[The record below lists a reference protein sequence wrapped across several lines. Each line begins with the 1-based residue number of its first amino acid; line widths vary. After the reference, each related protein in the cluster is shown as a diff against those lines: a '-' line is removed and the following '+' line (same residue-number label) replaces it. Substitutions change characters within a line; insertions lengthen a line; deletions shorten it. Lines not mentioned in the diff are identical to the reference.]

1 MDRIDDR
8 EKWIEKSREHF
19 LKLAKEYQDDIVKM
33 IRAKYLPLLDQ
44 KNGDIVFSAK
54 NMATIARLDA
64 KLKKISNLKGD
75 KLLEWFAEQI
85 ENNAKL
91 NKNYFEEM
99 TGEKGVSK
107 AIEKA
112 INTLSISLGLTD
124 QNGLLYDLS
133 RINDPIRQ
141 IKAKSIKAISS
152 GLSWG
157 AFSNDITNFVGN
169 GLVEG
174 HMRTNAYDTFQQIDR
189 SINYDVALDLGLNYA
204 MYSPGLMKTSRQFCI
219 DRVGKVFSREEID
232 SWKKEEWKGKNDN
245 YDPTIDVGG
254 HNCTHTLSWIT
265 DKLAFIR
272 RPELRK
278 R

>member
-1 MDRIDDR
+1 MDNTNDR
-8 EKWIEKSREHF
+8 EKWIEKSREDF

-44 KNGDIVFSAK
+44 KDGNIVFSAK
-54 NMATIARLDA
+54 NMSTIARLDTE
-64 KLKKISNLKGD
+64 LKKISNLKGD
-75 KLLEWFAEQI
+75 KLLEWFVEQI
-85 ENNAKL
+85 EYNAKL

-99 TGEKGVSK
+99 VGEKGVSK

-112 INTLSISLGLTD
+112 TKTLSISLGIAD

-133 RINDPIRQ
+133 RISDPIRQ
-141 IKAKSIKAISS
+141 IKAKAIKAISS

-157 AFSNDITNFVGN
+157 SFSNDITNFVGK

-174 HMRTNAYDTFQQIDR
+174 HMLTNAYDTFQQIDR

-204 MYSPGLMKTSRQFCI
+204 MYSPGVMKTSRQFCK
-219 DRVGKVFSREEID
+219 DRVRKVFTRAEIEG
-232 SWKKEEWKGKNDN
+232 WKKLEWQGKNDN
-245 YDPTIDVGG
+245 YDPFIDVGG
-254 HNCTHTLSWIT
+254 YNCTHTLSWIT
-265 DKLAFIR
+265 ETIAFQR

-278 R
+278 